1 MVTKPNAINFCK
13 NPKPDTSER
22 AFRHL
27 PPNRPTPRLL
37 PLLPTP
43 PVHSAGTVGR
53 RKKPQTNEQET
64 LLQSLN
70 MCHKRSTPG
79 PKRTELKARWH
90 ELQHLGGQ
98 QRGRSSSKGEVQRSS
113 KTPLEGV
120 RRLAEH
126 NVNNQSLRKTLR
138 RQRHRSQAPD
148 VPLAMVTIDQVIYGP
163 RADLSSFFL

>member
-98 QRGRSSSKGEVQRSS
+98 QGEGAQAKEKYKG
-113 KTPLEGV
+113 P
-120 RRLAEH
+120 
-126 NVNNQSLRKTLR
+126 LR
-138 RQRHRSQAPD
+138 RPWKVSDAWLSTMLTISHSEKHSDASGTDPRPPTSPSQW
-148 VPLAMVTIDQVIYGP
+148 
-163 RADLSSFFL
+163 

>member
-1 MVTKPNAINFCK
+1 MWLIYLKIHQARLTKMQPPLHSSFWQEYSHSGRLRCAYNWIVVTKPNAINFCK

-98 QRGRSSSKGEVQRSS
+98 RRGRSSSKGEVQRSS

-126 NVNNQSLRKTLR
+126 NVNN
-138 RQRHRSQAPD
+138 
-148 VPLAMVTIDQVIYGP
+148 
-163 RADLSSFFL
+163 